1 MTRLAARRGGT
12 MPDTLL
18 MKKTHLLAALL
29 LSGLLLAAAVFFS
42 SHIDD
47 FELNGI
53 KSEELTFQHNGQR
66 LSGTLLQ
73 AENKTP
79 DAVILLIHGD
89 GPMDRYANHGYYP
102 LFNLLLSEN
111 LAIFSWDKAGIGKSQ
126 GNWLHQSMSDR
137 ADEAIAAR
145 EMIAGHYQGQKIPVG
160 YFGYSQAG
168 WVIPIAASRQASD
181 FSVII
186 GGAANWRDQGQYYQA
201 LRYRSQGKSPEE
213 IQALLARERQ
223 ENDALFGPAAKG
235 QVAQRSDMSPDRL
248 IFVQKNYQSDSRPFL
263 SRMQGPVLIALGE
276 DDLNVDA
283 KTDSCRFQHSL
294 HAKPDASVALIPG
307 GTHNLMK
314 ASSFNYQLESD
325 WPWYKQAYFLY
336 QGRESY
342 LPGVYRQIGNW
353 IKHPD
358 QGLARY
364 APRCPSGS

>member
-1 MTRLAARRGGT
+1 
-12 MPDTLL
+12 
-18 MKKTHLLAALL
+18 
-29 LSGLLLAAAVFFS
+29 
-42 SHIDD
+42 
-47 FELNGI
+47 
-53 KSEELTFQHNGQR
+53 
-66 LSGTLLQ
+66 
-73 AENKTP
+73 
-79 DAVILLIHGD
+79 
-89 GPMDRYANHGYYP
+89 
-102 LFNLLLSEN
+102 
-111 LAIFSWDKAGIGKSQ
+111 
-126 GNWLHQSMSDR
+126 MSDR

-145 EMIAGHYQGQKIPVG
+145 EMIASHYRGQKIPVG

-213 IQALLARERQ
+213 IRLARAGAARKRRPVRACGQ
-223 ENDALFGPAAKG
+223 EPGGATQRYVAGPLDLCAEELPK
-235 QVAQRSDMSPDRL
+235 RL
-248 IFVQKNYQSDSRPFL
+248 ASVPKPHAR
-263 SRMQGPVLIALGE
+263 PVLIALGE

-294 HAKPDASVALIPG
+294 RAKPDASVALIPG

-342 LPGVYRQIGNW
+342 LPGVYRQIGN
-353 IKHPD
+353 
-358 QGLARY
+358 
-364 APRCPSGS
+364 